1 MTDMHAASNALIATH
16 IARECAETTLAHLGG
31 NRFRVMTGAK
41 DFVAHGK
48 CLSFKIGRNA
58 KSVSHVRIRLTGA
71 DLYMVEF
78 LRIRAGVVKI
88 VSISDG
94 IYAEDLQREFT
105 RGTGLDT
112 RL

>member
-1 MTDMHAASNALIATH
+1 MTDMHAASNRLIAMH
-16 IARECAETTLAHLGG
+16 IARERAENILTQLGG

-41 DFVAHGK
+41 DFVADGSG
-48 CLSFKIGRNA
+48 LIFKIGRNA
-58 KSVSHVRIRLTGA
+58 KSVSHVKIRLTGA
-71 DLYMVEF
+71 DLYMMEF
-78 LRIRAGVVKI
+78 LRIRAGVVKT

-94 IYAEDLQREFT
+94 IYAEDLQPEFT